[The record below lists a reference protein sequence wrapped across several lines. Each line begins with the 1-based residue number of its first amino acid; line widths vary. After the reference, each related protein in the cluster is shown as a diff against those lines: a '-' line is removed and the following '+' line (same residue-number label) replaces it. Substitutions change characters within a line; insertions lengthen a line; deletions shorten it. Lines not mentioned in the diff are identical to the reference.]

1 METVVNNVFQVDSNI
16 VQSARSL
23 DNYLIIKDDKKAK
36 EQKEICAVYFASN
49 YIYYPNK
56 AESFK
61 KSICDKNRFEW
72 YNLRHPKATKH
83 IFIRDVY
90 KQWYLH
96 GINNE
101 LNSIEKLED
110 FLKEE
115 TKGYTSYFIGSSAG
129 GYAAVLLG
137 AMVNADR
144 VYNFNGQF
152 FLTDLLKNSKA
163 AVDPLIFRE
172 QNNREINKYYHIK
185 PYILNPE
192 KVYYFHSNKSDWD
205 IEQYKAVADLEINVI
220 NINTNIHGIPLLKNN
235 LVSLFAMEEKEL
247 NVLTSKKLN
256 PIAFS
261 IKIIGFRKTTSF
273 LFKIIPNAYKRWV
286 YNPIYNFLKRN

>member
-1 METVVNNVFQVDSNI
+1 METIKENIFQVDSEVI
-16 VQSARSL
+16 QKARAL
-23 DNYLIIKDDKKAK
+23 DNYLIVEEKVKDND
-36 EQKEICAVYFASN
+36 EVICAVYFSSN
-49 YIYYPNK
+49 YIYYPNND
-56 AESFK
+56 ENVQ
-61 KSICDKNRFEW
+61 KSILDKNRFEW
-72 YNLRHPKATKH
+72 WNLRHPKANKH

-101 LNSIEKLED
+101 LNSIEKLAS

-163 AVDPLIFRE
+163 AVDPIIFRE
-172 QNNREINKYYHIK
+172 QHNAKINKYFLIK

-192 KVYYFHSNKSDWD
+192 KIYYFHSNKSHWD
-205 IEQYKAVADLEINVI
+205 IDQYKAVQDLNMHVV

-235 LVSLFAMEEKEL
+235 LVNLFAMSENDLKA
-247 NVLTSKKLN
+247 LTKTKLN
-256 PIAFS
+256 PITTS
-261 IKIIGFRKTTSF
+261 IKIIGFRKTISF
-273 LFKIIPNAYKRWV
+273 LFKIIPNAYKRWI